1 MTENKPRL
9 SSSNTHQ
16 LECSFTISR
25 QDCQNS
31 IYEHSLA
38 QGVNSHFTKTWVLG
52 VKQSAY
58 SGLTLGYF
66 RGTQSPG
73 INMAR
78 GGGS

>member
-1 MTENKPRL
+1 MTEYKPRL

-31 IYEHSLA
+31 IHEHSLA

-58 SGLTLGYF
+58 SGLALGCF
-66 RGTQSPG
+66 RGTQTPG
-73 INMAR
+73 TTMAQE
-78 GGGS
+78 GGS